1 MAIKFEKVQNPGKCP
16 ENIGEIPFGSVF
28 SDHMF
33 ICDFSPEKGWNDAR
47 IVPFG
52 PFTISPASQVLNY
65 APEIFEG
72 MKAYRTESGKI
83 QLFRPEE
90 NIKRM
95 QRSAERLCLP
105 QMDAELFMDALRE
118 LVKLDQAWVPD
129 GFGTSLYI
137 RPIEFANDV
146 HLGVKT
152 PKNCIFTIITSP
164 VGSYF
169 KEGVNPVRMMIEPD
183 DVRAVRGG
191 TGYTK
196 CGGNYACSLR
206 AGEQAA
212 QKGFAQVLWLDAIE
226 KKYIEE
232 GGGMNVMF
240 KIDGKVITPMLT
252 GSILPGITRM
262 SILEIMRSEGIPC
275 EERLISVDEIREAA
289 RAGRLEECFCCGT
302 AAVVGPIGE
311 LDLGD
316 EKFLIN
322 DFKTGPIAQHLYDTL
337 TGIQWGK
344 IEDKFGWTV
353 PVC

>member
-1 MAIKFEKVQNPGKCP
+1 MSIRIEKVAKQGSCP
-16 ENIGEIPFGSVF
+16 ANIGLQAFGSVF

-33 ICDFSPEKGWNDAR
+33 ICDYAPITGWRDAR

-52 PFTISPASQVLNY
+52 PFSISPASQVLHY

-72 MKAYRTESGKI
+72 MKAYRTSEGKV
-83 QLFRPEE
+83 QLFRPME

-95 QRSAERLCLP
+95 QQSAERMCLP
-105 QMDAELFMDALRE
+105 QMDADLFMEALLE
-118 LVKLDQAWVPD
+118 LVKLDVDWVPE

-137 RPIEFANDV
+137 RPFEFANDV

-152 PKNCIFTIITSP
+152 PKQCIFSIITSP

-169 KEGVNPVRMMIEPD
+169 KEGVSPVRMMIEPE

-191 TGYTK
+191 TGFAK

-206 AGEQAA
+206 AGEKAA
-212 QKGFAQVLWLDAIE
+212 QQGFAQVLWLDAIE
-226 KKYIEE
+226 RKYIEE

-240 KIDGKVITPMLT
+240 KIDGTVITPALT
-252 GSILPGITRM
+252 GSILPGITRK
-262 SILEIMRSEGIPC
+262 SILELMRNEGIPC
-275 EERLISVDEIREAA
+275 EERLISIDEIRDAA
-289 RAGRLEECFCCGT
+289 RAGKLEECFCCGT

-311 LDLGD
+311 LDFGD

-322 DFKTGPIAQHLYDTL
+322 DFKTGPTAQHIYDTL

-344 IEDKFGWTV
+344 LPDPYGWVV